1 MAFECGAL
9 GRSGGRSSLAALEE
23 LLSHLEAED
32 EDVSRGEIKQGAGW
46 SATRLGVRRPGEP
59 ELEQYLQVSVGG
71 EILEIYLEDAAE
83 VLSPE
88 DLRGR
93 DLMLTTTLSGTT
105 DPVVNDRIMA
115 YVRQEWDGIPWD
127 EASGFSRP

>member
-9 GRSGGRSSLAALEE
+9 ARSGGRSHAVALEE
-23 LLSHLEAED
+23 LLGHLEAED
-32 EDVSRGEIKQGAGW
+32 ADVSRGEIKVGEGW
-46 SATRLGVRRPGEP
+46 SATRLRIRRPGEA

-71 EILEIYLEDAAE
+71 EILEIYLEDAAA
-83 VLSPE
+83 VLAPE
-88 DLRGR
+88 ALRGR

-115 YVRQEWDGIPWD
+115 YVLEEWDGVPWD
-127 EASGFSRP
+127 ETSGFALP